1 MTIYGTPGGTPLNNT
16 GGFQGTQPGNPV
28 QATLQLANPGVGLF
42 PPNSDNSS
50 GDTVLAAISRA
61 AVPINAQLTN
71 ALAGA
76 GSTTIGG
83 RPNSAAERLA
93 ESGTVGSNSTIGGTS
108 GFHPM
113 CNSANGGSGP
123 GAGGMNQDLGA
134 NSGRSDSLSGS
145 MPAKATAVSTPANY
159 QG

>member
-1 MTIYGTPGGTPLNNT
+1 MTIYGTPGGTPLNMNP
-16 GGFQGTQPGNPV
+16 FQGTQPGNAV
-28 QATLQLANPGVGLF
+28 QAALQLANPGVGMF

-50 GDTVLAAISRA
+50 GDSVLAAISRG

-76 GSTTIGG
+76 GATTIGG
-83 RPNSAAERLA
+83 RPNSAAERMA
-93 ESGTVGSNSTIGGTS
+93 ESGTVGSSSTIGGAS
-108 GFHPM
+108 SFHPM
-113 CNSANGGSGP
+113 CNSANGGSGL

-134 NSGRSDSLSGS
+134 NSGRSDSLAGS
-145 MPAKATAVSTPANY
+145 MPAKATAVASPANY